1 MINKNVKYKVF
12 MKYCTFYSY
21 FLNSQR
27 YLPVTALPTG
37 VQTVA
42 PRLKAHTVHT
52 LHTVHAVHTLH
63 TVHTV
68 HTVLTV
74 HTVHTVHTVQSPVF
88 ILNSSKK
95 ITIFY
100 EHPLTAKLP
109 WGLIQSINFHDN
121 LFIDVFYLR
130 YLEIQHQLN
139 MAEKVKENNEN
150 STSTLS

>member
-42 PRLKAHTVHT
+42 PRLKAHTVHI
-52 LHTVHAVHTLH
+52 
-63 TVHTV
+63 
-68 HTVLTV
+68 V
-74 HTVHTVHTVQSPVF
+74 HTVHTVHTVKSPAF
-88 ILNSSKK
+88 ILNYSKK
-95 ITIFY
+95 ITIFH

-109 WGLIQSINFHDN
+109 
-121 LFIDVFYLR
+121 
-130 YLEIQHQLN
+130 
-139 MAEKVKENNEN
+139 
-150 STSTLS
+150 